1 MANLI
6 KDSFLQELESRFG
19 KLRRLENSHSLFGV
33 GKSETR
39 IYIRY
44 SKKHSRNQ
52 MFYGLREIDL
62 QMLGGYPSV
71 LCFLWD
77 GQLNPLIIP
86 YSEYEEVFHSVSP
99 ATDGQYKVQIYEQH
113 EGTELYIANAGRFN
127 VESYFGWQAL
137 ENLIDLSTSY
147 IPDLS
152 HSQVQTLLGAIGS
165 HKGFDVWVPINDRS
179 KLDWSFADTYQT
191 NNILPPNLE
200 QIVRIVE
207 GVDVIWIERGAGIA
221 KAFFEVEHST
231 SIYSGLLRFNDI
243 HLVLPNLRTR
253 FSVVSN
259 DDRRSLFVRQLNR
272 PTFKISGLSEICTF
286 LEYGNVFMWH
296 NRIKMK
302 EGNFR

>member
-1 MANLI
+1 M
-6 KDSFLQELESRFG
+6 
-19 KLRRLENSHSLFGV
+19 
-33 GKSETR
+33 
-39 IYIRY
+39 
-44 SKKHSRNQ
+44 
-52 MFYGLREIDL
+52 
-62 QMLGGYPSV
+62 
-71 LCFLWD
+71 
-77 GQLNPLIIP
+77 
-86 YSEYEEVFHSVSP
+86 
-99 ATDGQYKVQIYEQH
+99 
-113 EGTELYIANAGRFN
+113 
-127 VESYFGWQAL
+127 
-137 ENLIDLSTSY
+137 
-147 IPDLS
+147 
-152 HSQVQTLLGAIGS
+152 
-165 HKGFDVWVPINDRS
+165 
-179 KLDWSFADTYQT
+179 DWSFTNTYQT
-191 NNILPPNLE
+191 NNALPPKLE